1 MKTLAT
7 VLSVLAGI
15 LCAYVAFAPS
25 AHAHVTRSAVSIERT
40 TLSPSQDLSAV
51 GTVVELGSGVVS
63 VPEITITASAPRS
76 ARSHAGPVA
85 MFNCRVTDSDSTF
98 GGHITR
104 CN

>member
-25 AHAHVTRSAVSIERT
+25 AHAHTTRSAVSIERT
-40 TLSPSQDLSAV
+40 TVAPTQDLSAV
-51 GTVVELGSGVVS
+51 GTVVAGSGIVN
-63 VPEITITASAPRS
+63 VPEITITASAPRA
-76 ARSHAGPVA
+76 ARSHVGPVA